1 MDCGP
6 TCLRMIANY
15 YGKQYSLDKLRMR
28 SGYSREGV
36 SLLGLSD
43 AAESIGMRTAGV
55 KVTLEELLADV
66 PLPCIIHWEQSHFV
80 VVTPNSNY
88 RKNRIEVADPI
99 HGMVTYTREEFSSHW
114 LSLQHEGEEKGIA
127 LLLEPSAS
135 FGEEPEDKPTGKQGL
150 SGMFKHLFR
159 FKKLILQLFMSF
171 LFGSCILLIFPFLT
185 QSIIDIGIA
194 TNNIDFIYL
203 ILFAQ
208 LTLFLSKTLVE
219 FIRSWILM
227 HISTRINLS
236 ILSDF
241 LIKLMKLPV
250 SFFDTKMYGDILQRI
265 QDHRRIESFLTQ
277 SSLSMIFSGLNL
289 VIFSIVLGYYS
300 LKIFLIFCV
309 FSILYFGWVTFFL
322 KRRKTLD
329 YKRFGV
335 AAKENSAM
343 LQIIQGMQEVKLNNS
358 ERPIRWNWE
367 SLQAKLFKFSFKG
380 LALNQYQQAGAFF
393 LNETKNIIIIF
404 LCAKAVVDGNITL
417 GTMLSIQYILGQ
429 LNSPIEQF
437 IQFVQAAQ
445 DARISLER
453 LNEIHSMEDE
463 ESPASAL
470 NMYLPSDRTLRLADV
485 TFCYPGQQN
494 QPVLNGI
501 DLEIPQGKITAIVGA
516 SGSGKTTLLKLL
528 LKFYQPQEGALL
540 VGETNMQFISHKV
553 WRSKVGTVLQDGF
566 IFSDSIARNIAV
578 GEEEP
583 EIDRLLYAART
594 ANILEFIESL
604 PMGFNTKIGAEG
616 NGISQGQR
624 QRILIARAVYKN
636 PEFIFFDE
644 ATNSLDANNERA
656 IISKLKDFFKGK
668 TVVIV
673 AHRLSTVVDADQI
686 VVLQK
691 GKIIERG
698 THDELVEN
706 RNAYYHLVRNQLEL
720 GR

>member
-6 TCLRMIANY
+6 TCLRMIASY
-15 YGKQYSLDKLRMR
+15 FGRQYSLDKLRLR

-36 SLLGLSD
+36 SLLGLSE

-55 KVTLEELLADV
+55 KLTLDELLTDV
-66 PLPCIIHWEQSHFV
+66 PLPCIVHWEQSHFV
-80 VVTPNSNY
+80 VVTPNSSL
-88 RKNRIEVADPI
+88 RKNRVEVADPI
-99 HGMVTYTREEFSSHW
+99 HGLVSYTKAEFASYW
-114 LSLQHEGEEKGIA
+114 LSIRSDDKEQGIA
-127 LLLEPSAS
+127 LLLEPSLA
-135 FGEEPEDKPTGKQGL
+135 FGEEPEDTAAVKPGL
-150 SGMFKHLFR
+150 YSMFRYLFHYKR
-159 FKKLILQLFMSF
+159 LLVQLFMSF
-171 LFGSCILLIFPFLT
+171 LFGSGLLLIFPFLT
-185 QSIIDIGIA
+185 QSIIDIGI
-194 TNNIDFIYL
+194 TTRNIDFIYL

-208 LTLFLSKTLVE
+208 LTLFLSRTIVE
-219 FIRSWILM
+219 FIRGWILL

-277 SSLSMIFSGLNL
+277 SSLSVVFSGLNL
-289 VIFSIVLGYYS
+289 VIFSFVLAYYS
-300 LKIFLIFCV
+300 PKIFGIFCL
-309 FSILYFGWVTFFL
+309 FSVLYLGWVTFFL
-322 KRRKTLD
+322 KRRKALD
-329 YKRFGV
+329 HKRFGV

-343 LQIIQGMQEVKLNNS
+343 LQIIQGMQEVKMNNS
-358 ERPIRWNWE
+358 ERPIRWGWE
-367 SLQAKLFKFSFKG
+367 SLQARLFKFSFKG
-380 LALNQYQQAGAFF
+380 LALNQYQQAGAIC

-404 LCAKAVVDGNITL
+404 LCAKAVIDGNITL

-437 IQFVQAAQ
+437 ISFVQAAQ

-463 ESPASAL
+463 ESPATAL
-470 NMYLPSDRTLRLADV
+470 NTYLPANPPIRLTDV
-485 TFCYPGQQN
+485 TFYYPGQIQ

-501 DLEIPQGKITAIVGA
+501 NLEIPHGKVTAIVGA

-528 LKFYQPQEGALL
+528 LKFYQPQEGTVQL
-540 VGETNMQFISHKV
+540 GETNMQFVSHKL

-583 EIDRLLYAART
+583 QMEKLLYAAGT
-594 ANILEFIESL
+594 ANILDFVESL

-636 PEFIFFDE
+636 PDFIFFDE
-644 ATNSLDANNERA
+644 ATNALDANNERA
-656 IISKLKDFFKGK
+656 IIGKLKQFFRGK

-673 AHRLSTVVDADQI
+673 AHRLSTVVEADQI
-686 VVLQK
+686 IVLQK

-698 THDELVEN
+698 RHEELVEDQG
-706 RNAYYHLVRNQLEL
+706 AYYNLVRNQLEL